1 MSSNKTGLNSLKS
14 QNLLNVKTSGSTNNS
29 SSSSNKNNMTLSSIT
44 KSTAANELKLSSF
57 QEPTTPREL
66 NTPKTVT
73 VYRTFFPPSP
83 TPIDNDIA
91 ITGLSIISKYYCYN

>member
-1 MSSNKTGLNSLKS
+1 MSTNKAGLNSLKS
-14 QNLLNVKTSGSTNNS
+14 QNLLNVKSGSNN
-29 SSSSNKNNMTLSSIT
+29 NKNNMTLSSIA
-44 KSTAANELKLSSF
+44 KSSTTNELKLNSL

-83 TPIDNDIA
+83 TPIDNEIA
-91 ITGLSIISKYYCYN
+91 ITGFLFYI

>member
-1 MSSNKTGLNSLKS
+1 M
-14 QNLLNVKTSGSTNNS
+14 KTSGSTNNS
-29 SSSSNKNNMTLSSIT
+29 SSSSNKNNMTLTSIT
-44 KSTAANELKLSSF
+44 KSTANELKLNSF

-91 ITGLSIISKYYCYN
+91 ITGLHILSKYHNFN